1 MKLILS
7 YSKCN
12 CFYEVFQLLGLAK
25 MSHCRI
31 NPLSLPLEV
40 MRMLFGVEHTHE
52 TCQIWWNM
60 KANQVNILKENLLV
74 FSVISKEVWRV
85 ANRSVID
92 ILSVPWTLAAW
103 IVTSIYCW
111 KLGKIS
117 MCFVTILMSVLHIY
131 ICTTNWGLPFVLQIY
146 DFGL

>member
-1 MKLILS
+1 MDNISPKRLRTYIESYDTAMLEKYGEDFSTHPIVDSKEMMVLCLLMLRSKWILR
-7 YSKCN
+7 
-12 CFYEVFQLLGLAK
+12 LAK

-60 KANQVNILKENLLV
+60 KANQ
-74 FSVISKEVWRV
+74 
-85 ANRSVID
+85 
-92 ILSVPWTLAAW
+92 
-103 IVTSIYCW
+103 
-111 KLGKIS
+111 
-117 MCFVTILMSVLHIY
+117 
-131 ICTTNWGLPFVLQIY
+131 IY

>member
-1 MKLILS
+1 MDNISPKRLRTYIESYDTAMLEKYGEDFSTHPIVDSKSRGRLYLILLRIGTR
-7 YSKCN
+7 KVLKKILKEGEG
-12 CFYEVFQLLGLAK
+12 YERPNDGAMVQVFQLLGLAK

-60 KANQVNILKENLLV
+60 KANQ
-74 FSVISKEVWRV
+74 
-85 ANRSVID
+85 
-92 ILSVPWTLAAW
+92 
-103 IVTSIYCW
+103 
-111 KLGKIS
+111 
-117 MCFVTILMSVLHIY
+117 
-131 ICTTNWGLPFVLQIY
+131 IY